1 MSDHTIINLCRWTTM
16 MYPYRMVGNP
26 DISDADYP
34 EPSHT
39 SAHRFIPQAVG
50 WAALIN
56 SLFHIFQSKK
66 CTRLKVTDMRLSSS
80 IEVPSACLT
89 HRFVWILTI
98 MSGLWSEQR
107 PFVVPS
113 LRGKPAVLRTLW
125 RWVRVMSSL
134 QRRSSFSKIIPFF
147 QIPWHITKSASHQ
160 PPKKGRES

>member
-1 MSDHTIINLCRWTTM
+1 MSDQTIINLCHWTTM
-16 MYPYRMVGNP
+16 MYVHCMVENP

-39 SAHRFIPQAVG
+39 STHWFIPQVVG

-56 SLFHIFQSKK
+56 SLFHIFRSKK
-66 CTRLKVTDMRLSSS
+66 GAWLKVTVMRLSSS

-98 MSGLWSEQR
+98 MSGLWS

-125 RWVRVMSSL
+125 RWGRVMSSL
-134 QRRSSFSKIIPFF
+134 QRRSSFSKSSLSFDYLD
-147 QIPWHITKSASHQ
+147 T
-160 PPKKGRES
+160 

>member
-1 MSDHTIINLCRWTTM
+1 MSDRTPLTSVAEL
-16 MYPYRMVGNP
+16 YSKVGNS

-39 SAHRFIPQAVG
+39 STHQFIPQVAR

-56 SLFHIFQSKK
+56 SLFHIFRSKK
-66 CTRLKVTDMRLSSS
+66 GTQLKVTDMRLSSS
-80 IEVPSACLT
+80 IEDPSACLT
-89 HRFVWILTI
+89 HRFVWIPSI

-125 RWVRVMSSL
+125 RWGNV
-134 QRRSSFSKIIPFF
+134 FSPEEVFFFKTISFF
-147 QIPWHITKSASHQ
+147 QIPWQITKSASH
-160 PPKKGRES
+160 PPKKSRER